1 MRPEARVAYWMLLA
15 SMIFSACTDASPTS
29 AVVMP
34 QILASETPTVNAEDL
49 MPLPESI
56 PIEGNQEVRDIQDDC
71 RYYMAEP
78 QADMCMGL
86 VELDERYVWTG
97 VLSTDYQP
105 GTIIRVH
112 GYFDDITSTELFSVT
127 TGTEG
132 EFVFETDMTL
142 NPEIVTFFAEI
153 GSVSKAVLTSIVRAE
168 NNDGQALLLL
178 TAPVQLRP
186 TPDGDN
192 GLNT

>member
-1 MRPEARVAYWMLLA
+1 MRLEARVAYWMLLA

-34 QILASETPTVNAEDL
+34 QILASETPTVNTEDL
-49 MPLPESI
+49 MPTPESV
-56 PIEGNQEVRDIQDDC
+56 PIEGNPVVLDIQTDC

-78 QADMCMGL
+78 QADMCVGL
-86 VELDERYVWTG
+86 VELNQRFVWTG
-97 VLSTDYQP
+97 VLSYDYRP
-105 GTIIRVH
+105 GTVIRVH
-112 GYFDDITSTELFSVT
+112 GYFADNTSIQLFSVT

-132 EFVFETDMTL
+132 EFVHETEVRLDP
-142 NPEIVTFFAEI
+142 NVVTFFAEI
-153 GSVSKAVLTSIVRAE
+153 GSVSKAVLTSKVRE
-168 NNDGQALLLL
+168 EINGGQALWLL
-178 TAPVQLRP
+178 TVPEELRP